1 MCCWDGNDTFYKVEY
16 FWVWV
21 CFVVQHLNSCC
32 TTEIT
37 QIGYKTLKLS
47 EIQRKIVKFCN
58 CCIHWAVVIQRKL

>member
-16 FWVWV
+16 L
-21 CFVVQHLNSCC
+21 FVVQHLNSCC

-47 EIQRKIVKFCN
+47 EIQRKM
-58 CCIHWAVVIQRKL
+58 